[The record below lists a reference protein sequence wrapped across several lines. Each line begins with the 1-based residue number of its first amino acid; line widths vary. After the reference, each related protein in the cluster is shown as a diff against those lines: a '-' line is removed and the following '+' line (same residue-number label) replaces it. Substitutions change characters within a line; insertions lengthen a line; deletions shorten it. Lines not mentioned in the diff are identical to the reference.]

1 MNCGGIIGYGTYLPN
16 YRITLETMASAQ
28 QEDLPKLFASL
39 GVTEKTVAGY
49 DEDAITMA
57 VSAAEQAIITTTID
71 RTNIGAIYVG
81 SESHPYAVKPSAAI
95 VGTALG
101 IGRYYTAADIEFACK
116 GGTAAL
122 HAALAMVRSSLAPY
136 ALAIGC
142 DVAQAHP
149 NDILAYV
156 AAAGSAAFLIGNN
169 ANEVI
174 ATVDASH
181 SITVDLPD
189 FWRRA
194 EQRYPEHTGRFTGQ
208 PAYFSIV
215 EQLVTSI
222 LNDNNLTTADIDY
235 VVFHQPNA
243 KFVTAIA
250 KQLGFNGS
258 QYETGMIVQTCGNC
272 YSATTLL
279 GLAAV
284 LDQAQPGKRILVA
297 SFGSGAGGDAFI
309 MTTTSQLPRYQQ
321 QRTTFIKPLQQ
332 KKYLSFLEYQRITAM
347 RPS

>member
-1 MNCGGIIGYGTYLPN
+1 MKCGGIIGYGTYLPS
-16 YRITLETMASAQ
+16 YRITLETMALAQ

-39 GVTEKTVAGY
+39 GITEKTVAGY
-49 DEDAITMA
+49 DEDTVTMA
-57 VSAAEQAIITTTID
+57 VSAAEQAIITTAID
-71 RTNIGAIYVG
+71 RRTIGAVYVG

-95 VGTALG
+95 VGTALD
-101 IGRYYTAADIEFACK
+101 IGHHYTGASIEFACK

-122 HAALAMVRSSLAPY
+122 QAALAITRSSMVPY
-136 ALAIGC
+136 ALAIGS

-149 NDILAYV
+149 DDILAYV
-156 AAAGSAAFLIGNN
+156 AAAGSAAFLLGNN
-169 ANEVI
+169 ADEVI
-174 ATVDASH
+174 ANIDAVH

-208 PAYFSIV
+208 PAYFSVV

-222 LNDNNLTTADIDY
+222 LNENNLTTADIDY

-243 KFVTAIA
+243 KFVTTIA
-250 KQLGFNGS
+250 KQLGFNRS
-258 QYETGMIVQTCGNC
+258 QYETGMIVHTCGNC

-284 LDQAQPGKRILVA
+284 LDHAEPGNRILVA

-309 MTTTSQLPRYQQ
+309 ITTTKHLPHYQQ
-321 QRTTFIKPLQQ
+321 QRTKLIKPLHQ
-332 KKYLSFLEYQRITAM
+332 KKYLSFFEYQRITAM
-347 RPS
+347 RAS